1 MEVLYMQD
9 VLEILKKSPFGN
21 RARGNFHIWWISKNL
36 SDRRDRTN
44 KGLELWTY
52 IAEHELL
59 FVTARDQAKNV
70 YQGQTANGLLALEKG
85 SELS

>member
-9 VLEILKKSPFGN
+9 VLQVLKKSPFGN

-44 KGLELWTY
+44 KGMEL
-52 IAEHELL
+52 
-59 FVTARDQAKNV
+59 
-70 YQGQTANGLLALEKG
+70 
-85 SELS
+85 